1 MLSNLVIE
9 NIAIIEY
16 ASIDFTVG
24 FNCLTGET
32 GAGKSIIIDSI
43 NAVLGEKTSRELI
56 RTGENSA
63 RVSAFFTD
71 ISPTTADALDE
82 AGIACEDGSVRIVRT
97 LHRDGRN
104 VCKINSVSVPVSVL
118 KKIGITL
125 VNIHGQSDSQQLMQ
139 PKYHISFIDALASDS
154 EYINDY
160 YSSYRKLFEIKSEI
174 KKLTM
179 DEGEK
184 ARRIDLL
191 RYQTDEIEKANIE
204 PGETETLTER
214 KNVINNYKNIMDAL
228 IRARN
233 ALSGDGEFSG
243 ACGML
248 FDASNAVSEASE
260 LSKEFEKTASSLNDI
275 AYTAEDLSSQINSFI
290 ESSSFDMGELEEIED
305 RLDTL
310 FTLKK
315 KYGPEENDVIEYYEN
330 AKREL
335 ESIELSDSKIEEL
348 KEEYERCYELTVSKA
363 EKLSKVRMKT
373 AHEFENK
380 VKSELENLDMP
391 SVEFKIGREL
401 SPFTPTGIDNIE
413 FLISPNS
420 GEEPKPLAKIASGG
434 ELSRI
439 MLAIKSAL
447 AEKDGISTLIFDEID
462 TGVSGHA
469 AGMIARKLYSL
480 SRIHQVLC
488 ITHLPVIASFAD
500 SHFEISKSTEHDKT
514 FTRVR
519 TLDFDGRKRAIARI
533 VGGDSDDEIQLSSAQ
548 HMLNEAQKY
557 KEAVL

>member
-16 ASIDFTVG
+16 ASIDFTDG

-43 NAVLGEKTSRELI
+43 NAVLGEKTSRDLI
-56 RTGENSA
+56 RTGESSA
-63 RVSAFFTD
+63 RVSALFTD
-71 ISPTTADALDE
+71 ISSSSCSALDE
-82 AGIACEDGSVRIVRT
+82 AGIACEDRCIRIVRT
-97 LHRDGRN
+97 LQRDGRN
-104 VCKINSVSVPVSVL
+104 VCKINSVGVPVSTL

-125 VNIHGQSDSQQLMQ
+125 INIHGQSDSQQLMQ
-139 PKYHISFIDALASDS
+139 PQFHISFIDALASDS
-154 EYINDY
+154 LLIKDY
-160 YSSYRKLFEIKSEI
+160 YTSYRKLFEIKGEI

-191 RYQTDEIEKANIE
+191 KYQTDEIEKAHIE
-204 PGETETLTER
+204 EGETQILSER
-214 KNVINNYKNIMDAL
+214 KNVINNYKSITDAL
-228 IRARN
+228 VRARN

-243 ACGML
+243 ACSML
-248 FDASNAVSEASE
+248 FDASSAVSEAASM
-260 LSKEFEKTASSLNDI
+260 SHEFEKTAGALNDI
-275 AYTAEDLSSQINSFI
+275 AYSAEDLASEINSFI
-290 ESSSFDMGELEEIED
+290 ESSSFDMGELQEIED
-305 RLDTL
+305 RLDVL

-315 KYGPEENDVIEYYEN
+315 KYGPEESDVIEYYEN
-330 AKREL
+330 AKKEL

-348 KEEYERCYELTVSKA
+348 KNEYERCYELTVQKA
-363 EKLSKVRMKT
+363 ENLSKVRMKT
-373 AHEFENK
+373 AQEFERK
-380 VKSELENLDMP
+380 VKSELETLDMP
-391 SVEFKIGREL
+391 SVVFKVRREL
-401 SPFTPTGIDNIE
+401 CPFTPTGIDNIE
-413 FLISPNS
+413 FLISPNA
-420 GEEPKPLAKIASGG
+420 GEEPKPLAKTASGG

-447 AEKDGISTLIFDEID
+447 AEKDDISTLIFDEID

-469 AGMIARKLYSL
+469 AGMIAKKLYSL

-514 FTRVR
+514 FTHVHS
-519 TLDFDGRKRAIARI
+519 LDFDGRKRAIARI

-548 HMLNEAQKY
+548 HMLTEAQKY
-557 KEAVL
+557 KEATL

>member
-16 ASIDFTVG
+16 ASIDFTGG

-71 ISPTTADALDE
+71 ISPTTSDALDE
-82 AGIACEDGSVRIVRT
+82 AGISCEDGSVRIVRT

-104 VCKINSVSVPVSVL
+104 VCKINSVSVSVSTL

-125 VNIHGQSDSQQLMQ
+125 INIHGQSDSQQLMQ
-139 PKYHISFIDALASDS
+139 PKYHISFIDLLASDS
-154 EYINDY
+154 ELINDY
-160 YSSYRKLFEIKSEI
+160 HSSYRKLFEIKSEI

-191 RYQTDEIEKANIE
+191 RYQTDEIEKADIE
-204 PGETETLTER
+204 QGETETLTER
-214 KNVINNYKNIMDAL
+214 KNVINNYKNITDAL

-248 FDASNAVSEASE
+248 FDASNAVSEAS
-260 LSKEFEKTASSLNDI
+260 SMSREFEKTASALNDI

-290 ESSSFDMGELEEIED
+290 DSSSFDMGELEEIED

-315 KYGPEENDVIEYYEN
+315 KYGPEESDVIEYYEN
-330 AKREL
+330 AKKEL

-348 KEEYERCYELTVSKA
+348 KEEYERCYELTVQKA
-363 EKLSKVRMKT
+363 EKLSSVRMKT
-373 AHEFENK
+373 AREFEKK
-380 VKSELENLDMP
+380 VKSELETLDMP
-391 SVEFKIGREL
+391 SVEFKVGREL

-500 SHFEISKSTEHDKT
+500 SHFEISKSTERDKT
-514 FTRVR
+514 FTHVHS
-519 TLDFDGRKRAIARI
+519 LDFDGRKRAIARI

-557 KEAVL
+557 KEATL